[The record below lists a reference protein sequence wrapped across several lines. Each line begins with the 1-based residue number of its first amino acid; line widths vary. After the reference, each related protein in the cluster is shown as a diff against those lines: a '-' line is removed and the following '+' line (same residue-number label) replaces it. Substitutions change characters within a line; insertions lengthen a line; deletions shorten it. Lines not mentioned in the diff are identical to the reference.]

1 MIRVQKRSGAGVFV
15 STGSVYTWRVAGVRV
30 AVIGGGIAGVS
41 AAYHLVEA
49 HPDADVLL
57 LEAEPVLAHH
67 TTGRSAAI
75 LVENLSTVPNRIL
88 TRASVDFLHDTPEDL
103 VDAPLLSPRTVMTIC
118 SEGQSD
124 QMDEL
129 LAEGRLLL
137 SPTVELTVDEAMG
150 YFPPLRRELIHRAA
164 LEPDCA
170 DVDVGALHQAYVRGF
185 RRAGGQIAT
194 SARMDAA
201 TPDGDGWSLDTTDGN
216 VGADVIVNAAGAWG
230 DIVAASAGV
239 EPIGLQPCRRTAFM
253 VDSPGCDTTG
263 WAFAAEIGHNWYVK
277 HDGEQML
284 CSLGDE
290 TPSEPCDAKPEELDV
305 ALAIE
310 RINEAT
316 TLGIRSVNSAWA
328 GLRTFTP
335 DRSLAIGPD
344 PDEAS
349 FVWCVGQGGCGIQSS
364 RGAGLLLADL
374 ALGGEP
380 STIFGG
386 ADVSG
391 LLPGRFR
398 THG

>member
-1 MIRVQKRSGAGVFV
+1 M
-15 STGSVYTWRVAGVRV
+15 
-30 AVIGGGIAGVS
+30 S

-49 HPDADVLL
+49 HPDVNVVL

-75 LVENLSTVPNRIL
+75 LVENLSTKPNRVL
-88 TRASVDFLHDTPEDL
+88 TRASVDFLHDPPEGL
-103 VDAPLLSPRTVMTIC
+103 VDAPLLSPRTVMHIS
-118 SEGQSD
+118 SEEQSEE
-124 QMDEL
+124 MDEL
-129 LAEGRLLL
+129 LAKGSSLP
-137 SPTVELTVDEAMG
+137 SPSVELTVDEAMG

-170 DVDVGALHQAYVRGF
+170 DMDVGALHQAYVRGF
-185 RRAGGQIAT
+185 RRGGGQIST
-194 SARMDAA
+194 TARVDAA
-201 TPDGDGWSLDTTDGN
+201 RSDGDGWCLETTDG
-216 VGADVIVNAAGAWG
+216 VIGVDVVVNAAGAWG
-230 DIVAASAGV
+230 DMVAVSAGV
-239 EPIGLQPCRRTAFM
+239 EPIGLQPRRRTAFM
-253 VDSPGCDTTG
+253 VDGPGCDTTG
-263 WAFAAEIGHNWYVK
+263 WSFTAGIGHNWYVK
-277 HDGEQML
+277 HDGVQML

-310 RINEAT
+310 RINGAT

-335 DRSLAIGPD
+335 DLSLAIGPD
-344 PDEAS
+344 PDTPT
-349 FVWCVGQGGCGIQSS
+349 FVWCVGQGGCGIQTS

-380 STIFGG
+380 SAVFGG
-386 ADVSG
+386 ADISG

-398 THG
+398 SHG

>member
-1 MIRVQKRSGAGVFV
+1 M
-15 STGSVYTWRVAGVRV
+15 TGVRI
-30 AVIGGGIAGVS
+30 AVVGGGIAGVS

-49 HPDADVLL
+49 HPDTEVFL

-75 LVENLSTVPNRIL
+75 LLENLTTRPNLIL
-88 TRASVDFLHDTPEDL
+88 TRASVDFLRDTPTDL
-103 VDAPLLSPRTVMTIC
+103 VDAPLLSPRTVMHIS
-118 SEGQSD
+118 SEAQSD

-129 LAEGRLLL
+129 LAEGSLLP
-137 SPTVELTVDEAMG
+137 SPSVELTVDEAMG
-150 YFPPLRRELIHRAA
+150 YFPPLRRELVHRAV

-170 DVDVGALHQAYVRGF
+170 DIDVGALHQAYVRGF
-185 RRAGGQIAT
+185 RRGGGRITT
-194 SARMDAA
+194 SARVDAA
-201 TPDGDGWSLDTTDGN
+201 RPDGNGWRLETTDGD
-216 VGADVIVNAAGAWG
+216 VGADIVVNAAGAWG
-230 DIVAASAGV
+230 DVVAARAGV

-253 VDSPGCDTTG
+253 VNGPGGDATG
-263 WAFAAEIGHNWYVK
+263 WSFTADVAQNWYVK
-277 HDGEQML
+277 NDGEQML

-290 TPSEPCDAKPEELDV
+290 TPSKPCDAKPAELDI

-344 PDEAS
+344 SDQPT
-349 FVWCVGQGGCGIQSS
+349 FVWCVGQGGCGIYTS
-364 RGAGLLLADL
+364 RGAGVLLADL

-380 STIFGG
+380 SATFGG

-398 THG
+398 SSG